1 MAPDQYDQRHDQKH
15 DEKRQEKGVDEKYRR
30 NPLGTLSL
38 ALLIVWLGV
47 ILLLQNTH
55 TIKVS
60 EHGWAI
66 FFWGGGGII
75 LAESILRLSV
85 PHWRRSVMGSFI
97 WGAIWIGVGFGL
109 WFGTW
114 DVIGPLILIAV
125 GLAILAGRF
134 TRRR

>member
-1 MAPDQYDQRHDQKH
+1 MA
-15 DEKRQEKGVDEKYRR
+15 V
-30 NPLGTLSL
+30 
-38 ALLIVWLGV
+38 LLVWLGV
-47 ILLLQNTH
+47 VLLLQNTRAI
-55 TIKVS
+55 TVS
-60 EHGWAI
+60 EHIWAI

-75 LAESILRLSV
+75 IAASLLRVAV

-114 DVIGPLILIAV
+114 DVIGPLILIAI

-134 TRRR
+134 TKHR